1 MLIYSRIKRIV
12 NFIFFCLFIK
22 VKLTNYISFNI
33 IQVDDCLR
41 KINISNEIYFEFTP
55 YYFTRCGNYDDIGD
69 CDAKNFNVYGSDTM
83 IIKNYP
89 YEFKLA
95 IEITFEDLDHHEG
108 FMNMDVYFNEYLIK
122 TSDRRFWKCI
132 NCGGINGTN
141 RHEDYFWERER
152 INFYSGERAGG
163 CWEELYIFIFQID
176 NMEQIYDGGENGAFE
191 VKHDF
196 YAFPDNPII
205 EREVYRS
212 EGDIELELINFIK
225 EELIHVKT
233 NDSLKMDINNYYFT
247 AQYYCIEGRLKGFT
261 LNDEKNFLNDGDE
274 FKFTETF
281 GLNYVLGQNERNRDN
296 IEIKI
301 RITPYNYCPE
311 GYIVIFSTKYYSM

>member
-1 MLIYSRIKRIV
+1 MISILFSENLI
-12 NFIFFCLFIK
+12 
-22 VKLTNYISFNI
+22 
-33 IQVDDCLR
+33 
-41 KINISNEIYFEFTP
+41 FE
-55 YYFTRCGNYDDIGD
+55 
-69 CDAKNFNVYGSDTM
+69 K
-83 IIKNYP
+83 
-89 YEFKLA
+89 
-95 IEITFEDLDHHEG
+95 
-108 FMNMDVYFNEYLIK
+108 
-122 TSDRRFWKCI
+122 
-132 NCGGINGTN
+132 
-141 RHEDYFWERER
+141 
-152 INFYSGERAGG
+152 
-163 CWEELYIFIFQID
+163 
-176 NMEQIYDGGENGAFE
+176 
-191 VKHDF
+191 
-196 YAFPDNPII
+196 
-205 EREVYRS
+205 EVYRT

-225 EELIHVKT
+225 EELIHVRT

>member
-1 MLIYSRIKRIV
+1 
-12 NFIFFCLFIK
+12 
-22 VKLTNYISFNI
+22 
-33 IQVDDCLR
+33 
-41 KINISNEIYFEFTP
+41 
-55 YYFTRCGNYDDIGD
+55 
-69 CDAKNFNVYGSDTM
+69 
-83 IIKNYP
+83 
-89 YEFKLA
+89 
-95 IEITFEDLDHHEG
+95 
-108 FMNMDVYFNEYLIK
+108 MDVYFNEYLIK

-176 NMEQIYDGGENGAFE
+176 NMEQIYNGGENGAFE

-225 EELIHVKT
+225 EKLIHVKT

-247 AQYYCIEGRLKGFT
+247 AQYYYLEGRLKGLT
-261 LNDEKNFLNDGDE
+261 LNDEKDILNDGDE
-274 FKFTETF
+274 FKFTETS
-281 GLNYVLGQNERNRDN
+281 GLNYVLGQNERNRDKL
-296 IEIKI
+296 EIQV
-301 RITPYNYCPE
+301 RITAYNYCPE
-311 GYIVIFSTKYYSM
+311 GYNCSPQVVA

>member
-95 IEITFEDLDHHEG
+95 IEITFEDLDHHE
-108 FMNMDVYFNEYLIK
+108 
-122 TSDRRFWKCI
+122 
-132 NCGGINGTN
+132 
-141 RHEDYFWERER
+141 
-152 INFYSGERAGG
+152 
-163 CWEELYIFIFQID
+163 
-176 NMEQIYDGGENGAFE
+176 
-191 VKHDF
+191 
-196 YAFPDNPII
+196 
-205 EREVYRS
+205 
-212 EGDIELELINFIK
+212 
-225 EELIHVKT
+225 
-233 NDSLKMDINNYYFT
+233 
-247 AQYYCIEGRLKGFT
+247 
-261 LNDEKNFLNDGDE
+261 
-274 FKFTETF
+274 
-281 GLNYVLGQNERNRDN
+281 
-296 IEIKI
+296 
-301 RITPYNYCPE
+301 
-311 GYIVIFSTKYYSM
+311 